1 MKTIS
6 IFLFIIC
13 VSTTFAQPKIN
24 ILDENVNS
32 KYPTIIFEKMDG
44 SIFELNGKSTWTV
57 HKLMPTSKEFARL
70 VRAKRPLT
78 VQYETING
86 NKYTTTNGGQWKKE
100 ARIYGQQAS
109 LEFTANYRNQENLL
123 DVMFALSTQTK
134 VELNLHSVYG
144 ETIFSLHNKL
154 EQVGQHRLMLPVSN
168 IPRGEYMLVLQTP
181 QKVETLRISIS
192 N

>member
-1 MKTIS
+1 MKTLLIMS
-6 IFLFIIC
+6 FIL
-13 VSTTFAQPKIN
+13 STTIVLAQPKIN
-24 ILDENVNS
+24 ILDENVAS
-32 KYPTIIFEKMDG
+32 KHPTIIFEKLDG

-70 VRAKRPLT
+70 VKAKRPLT

-123 DVMFALSTQTK
+123 EVMFALSTQTK